1 MQEDQPIVAVNVTSP
16 LIATLAYLGIITLI
30 LLVGLL
36 LYLVFICAKYKL
48 HRSRLSSN
56 SSGRTLDRI
65 STRSQACQTPPP
77 VPKPPGFKLMPSLS
91 PSTSFDSTKAVVNET
106 AIRDCSNQF
115 RPISSPKMN
124 SFKNINEPKSSP
136 PNSPQI
142 RPITIG
148 RAGVGRSRGQNRG
161 PSGSE
166 DNPIMFRQR
175 VAQGHGRGPLS

>member
-1 MQEDQPIVAVNVTSP
+1 MQEDQPIVAVNATSP

-77 VPKPPGFKLMPSLS
+77 V
-91 PSTSFDSTKAVVNET
+91 NET
-106 AIRDCSNQF
+106 AIRDCNNLF

-142 RPITIG
+142 RPIPIG